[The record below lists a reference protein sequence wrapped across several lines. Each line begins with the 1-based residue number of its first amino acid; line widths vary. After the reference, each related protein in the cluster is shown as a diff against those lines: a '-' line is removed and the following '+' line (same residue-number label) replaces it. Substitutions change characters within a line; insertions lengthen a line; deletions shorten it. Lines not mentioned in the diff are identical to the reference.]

1 VATKP
6 TFRLDL
12 PADRQVETY
21 RVQLANGVVVTRT
34 VDQLQRPSTTE
45 PSPRG

>member
-1 VATKP
+1 MGTAN

-34 VDQLQRPSTTE
+34 VDELQRRPTTAT
-45 PSPRG
+45 PR